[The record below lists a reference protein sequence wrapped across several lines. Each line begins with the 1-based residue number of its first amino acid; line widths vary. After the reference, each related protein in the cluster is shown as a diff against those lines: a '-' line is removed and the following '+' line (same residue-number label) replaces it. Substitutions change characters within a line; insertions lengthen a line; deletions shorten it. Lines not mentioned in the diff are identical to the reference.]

1 MLCKSYKVCTVLYF
15 FPLMC
20 TCTKHWIRF
29 LKINCTT
36 SDVRLLHIISIVES
50 LDVLFTYST
59 FLNSFFSFFLGRLYL
74 IRVLTLMILCSSG
87 LSLMKFSW
95 NSMTLG
101 TQQSLSVAVFKRAV
115 LWSAG
120 GTVVEECV
128 WRGEG
133 VCVCVCECACVCA
146 CVCICHYKNY

>member
-1 MLCKSYKVCTVLYF
+1 
-15 FPLMC
+15 
-20 TCTKHWIRF
+20 
-29 LKINCTT
+29 
-36 SDVRLLHIISIVES
+36 
-50 LDVLFTYST
+50 
-59 FLNSFFSFFLGRLYL
+59 
-74 IRVLTLMILCSSG
+74 
-87 LSLMKFSW
+87 
-95 NSMTLG
+95 MTLG